1 MASQQPV
8 SAEGA
13 YGRSTGSYPTVDTA
27 HHVGGHHPAAAD
39 HFGHAGWFGHSAGG
53 EGGTA
58 SSASPGP
65 TPGDVFGNS
74 FDESFGH
81 AGDRSTATRA
91 AEDFAPAFGDYP
103 APAGHETPDSAP
115 FGAPTDGGPAAESP
129 RDTEAVW
136 YGPEAPAGEWNPGA
150 DPAAPVRGR
159 HRVARRRGGTVARSR
174 AVLGVGVIAAVGAGG
189 MASAQEGVE
198 GSGADRVRAIPDR
211 IPGLS
216 ALLST
221 DDQDAGTTRAATP
234 VITAAPL
241 TSAGV
246 AVASADSGTGGST
259 DPGEALRSRILQQA
273 DTQEAIVEAER
284 HAELRTQAVAA
295 AAEEAAELAERERL
309 EAEERERAEEERK
322 RKEEEERKRKEE
334 EERLR
339 QLRESY
345 VAPLT
350 SYSFSSGYGVAGAMW
365 ASGYHTGTDLVA
377 PAGTPIKN
385 IHTGVVKEAAWAG
398 SYGYRVVV
406 ELADGTE
413 VSYSHLS
420 SMAVVAGQE
429 VITGEVIGNVGSTGN
444 STGPHLHLEVQPA
457 GSGTVDP
464 VAWMRGKGVAI

>member
-1 MASQQPV
+1 
-8 SAEGA
+8 
-13 YGRSTGSYPTVDTA
+13 
-27 HHVGGHHPAAAD
+27 
-39 HFGHAGWFGHSAGG
+39 
-53 EGGTA
+53 
-58 SSASPGP
+58 
-65 TPGDVFGNS
+65 
-74 FDESFGH
+74 
-81 AGDRSTATRA
+81 
-91 AEDFAPAFGDYP
+91 
-103 APAGHETPDSAP
+103 
-115 FGAPTDGGPAAESP
+115 
-129 RDTEAVW
+129 
-136 YGPEAPAGEWNPGA
+136 
-150 DPAAPVRGR
+150 
-159 HRVARRRGGTVARSR
+159 
-174 AVLGVGVIAAVGAGG
+174 
-189 MASAQEGVE
+189 MASAQEG
-198 GSGADRVRAIPDR
+198 GDASGADRVRSIPDR

-216 ALLST
+216 AFLS
-221 DDQDAGTTRAATP
+221 DKDEEAATTQTP

-246 AVASADSGTGGST
+246 AVTAAAPGSDPSS

-273 DTQEAIVEAER
+273 DAQEAIVEAER
-284 HAELRTQAVAA
+284 RAEIEAKAVTA

-345 VAPLT
+345 VAPLA
-350 SYSFSSGYGVAGAMW
+350 SYSLSSGYGAAGAMW
-365 ASGYHTGTDLVA
+365 SSGYHTGTDLVA

-398 SYGYRVVV
+398 SYGYRVVI

-413 VSYSHLS
+413 ISYSHLS

-429 VITGEVIGNVGSTGN
+429 VVTGEVIGNVGSTGN

-464 VAWMRGKGVAI
+464 LAWMRGKGVAI